1 MPSTPAD
8 RIHVTGD
15 SLEQPSMP
23 PGMAPEGWGV
33 TEGGEKGEVNI
44 KPHRKK
50 KTGVKKPKHV
60 YALYQP
66 LFRSPPF
73 GL

>member
-1 MPSTPAD
+1 
-8 RIHVTGD
+8 
-15 SLEQPSMP
+15 MP